1 MNIYVCVKQVPDTE
15 TKMELKDAKT
25 IDQATIKKWIV
36 NPYDE
41 YAVEEAVQLKEKLG
55 TDTQVIVVCL
65 GPEKAQEAI
74 RTTLAMGADRALH
87 IVCDEFLDH
96 HLIAT
101 ALAGAIK
108 NDGEYSVIFM
118 GKQAIDDDSYQV
130 HLRLALMLGASS
142 ATSVSDFEYAEG
154 AVNVAREIDE
164 GAQEKIELKLPAVAA
179 VTRGI
184 NTPRYPPLPSIMK
197 AKRKEIKK
205 LTPAEAGI
213 SEIIN
218 NEEIVGLALPTEKA
232 AGKVVE
238 GEAAETV
245 PELVNFL
252 SNEAKVL

>member
-1 MNIYVCVKQVPDTE
+1 MNIYVCAKQVPDTE
-15 TKMELKDAKT
+15 TKIELADGKT
-25 IDQATIKKWIV
+25 VDESAVKKWIV

-55 TDTQVIVVCL
+55 DDAQVIVVCL
-65 GPEKAQEAI
+65 GPEKAAEAI

-87 IVCDEFLDH
+87 IVCDEYLDH

-130 HLRLALMLGASS
+130 HLRLAHLLGASGV
-142 ATSVSDFEYAEG
+142 TSVIDFEYGPE
-154 AVNVAREIDE
+154 AVQVAREIDE
-164 GAQEKIELKLPAVAA
+164 GAQEKIELRLPVVLA

-197 AKRKEIKK
+197 AKKKEIKK
-205 LTPAEAGI
+205 LTPADVGI
-213 SEIIN
+213 SEITN